1 MPDACELIRLRERV
15 EHQKSRRSSR
25 PSVPDRAPPAS
36 LPRLPACPLTHL
48 YLLYPSVEIGSMLY
62 LPRTPTLTLTLAALS
77 LGLSACNRRPDAYH
91 GLSDSAL
98 ADSAAAYERE
108 SAMLKRVGE
117 TPNLQ
122 GPESARYDRD
132 LDVWFVAN
140 INGQPLGKDNNGYI
154 SRLRPDGAPYTVKFI
169 EGGKKGVTLNAPK
182 GLAINGDTLWVADI
196 DVARAFNK
204 RTGALIANVP
214 AKARFLN
221 GAAVGPDG
229 AIYMT
234 DTGVLFGPKG
244 QVSHPGP
251 DQVFRITRGGAKSV
265 FTSPKLE
272 GPNGITWDTRN
283 KRFVIVSFLG
293 KGIYAWKPGDK
304 DVQSIGTGPGQHD
317 GVVFLP
323 DGRLLV
329 TSWADSSLFVL
340 ENGKAQTVAT
350 KVASPADIDV
360 DSKDNRVA
368 VPQLMVNKV
377 LFLEVP

>member
-1 MPDACELIRLRERV
+1 ML
-15 EHQKSRRSSR
+15 
-25 PSVPDRAPPAS
+25 S
-36 LPRLPACPLTHL
+36 LNRMLPLVAAF
-48 YLLYPSVEIGSMLY
+48 G
-62 LPRTPTLTLTLAALS
+62 TLAVS
-77 LGLSACNRRPDAYH
+77 GIVGCNRRDSSATRS
-91 GLSDSAL
+91 GTASDERAL
-98 ADSAAAYERE
+98 AESAAAYEKE
-108 SAMLKRVGE
+108 VAMLRKSGE

-122 GPESARYDRD
+122 GPESARYDKD
-132 LDVWFVAN
+132 LDVWFVSN
-140 INGQPLGKDNNGYI
+140 VNGLPSAKDNNGYI
-154 SRLRPDGAPYTVKFI
+154 SRLRPDGSPYSLKFI

-234 DTGVLFGPKG
+234 DTGVIFGANG
-244 QVSHPGP
+244 QATHPGP
-251 DQVFRITRGGAKSV
+251 DQVFQITRHGAKAV

-293 KGIYAWKPGDK
+293 KGIYGWKPDDK
-304 DVQSIGTGPGQHD
+304 DIQSLGTGPGQQD

-340 ENGKAQTVAT
+340 ENGKATTVAT

-360 DSKDNRVA
+360 DPKDNRVA
-368 VPQLMVNKV
+368 VPQLMVGKV
-377 LFLEVP
+377 LFLDVP

>member
-1 MPDACELIRLRERV
+1 
-15 EHQKSRRSSR
+15 
-25 PSVPDRAPPAS
+25 
-36 LPRLPACPLTHL
+36 
-48 YLLYPSVEIGSMLY
+48 MLY
-62 LPRTPTLTLTLAALS
+62 LPRTPTLTLTIAALLS
-77 LGLSACNRRPDAYH
+77 LGLGACNRRPDAYN

-108 SAMLKRVGE
+108 GIMFRKVGE
-117 TPNLQ
+117 TTNLQ

-132 LDVWFVAN
+132 LDVWFVSN

-154 SRLRPDGAPYTVKFI
+154 SRLRPDGTPYSLKFI

-204 RTGALIANVP
+204 RTGALIANVS
-214 AKARFLN
+214 ARARFLN

-229 AIYMT
+229 AVYMT
-234 DTGVLFGPKG
+234 DTGVFFGSKG
-244 QVSHPGP
+244 EVSHPGP
-251 DQVFRITRGGAKSV
+251 DQVFRITKGGAKAV
-265 FTSPKLE
+265 LTSPKLE
-272 GPNGITWDTRN
+272 GPNGITWDSQK

-293 KGIYAWKPGDK
+293 KGIYGWKPGDK
-304 DVQSIGTGPGQHD
+304 NFESIGSGPGQQD

-340 ENGKAQTVAT
+340 ENGQPK
-350 KVASPADIDV
+350 KVASPVPSPADIDV
-360 DSKDNRVA
+360 DPKDSRVA
-368 VPQLMVNKV
+368 VPLLMENKV
-377 LFLEVP
+377 QFWEVP